1 MKIVITAGGTSERI
15 DDVRTITN
23 SSTGS
28 LGYAIGQAFLAR
40 AKTGENPDGEIEKIW
55 YLHGQRAKA
64 PEHECIEAVPITGVL
79 DLQEKL
85 YPYLAATQVLEKR
98 GLLNEQ
104 MKGVLMELAKTRP

>member
-28 LGYAIGQAFLAR
+28 LGFAIGQAFIR
-40 AKTGENPDGEIEKIW
+40 QAKTEENPDGPIEKIY

-64 PEHECIEAVPITGVL
+64 PEHEIVEAIPITGVTNT
-79 DLQEKL
+79 
-85 YPYLAATQVLEKR
+85 PM
-98 GLLNEQ
+98 LL
-104 MKGVLMELAKTRP
+104 VRTL